1 MKTLLLSIFTLL
13 TFFACKPA
21 KNCVETP
28 NPACPCPLN
37 YDPVCGCNG
46 KTYSNACAAE
56 CVGIKKY
63 TKGACED
70 GKQSGANL
78 EGTQWQLVTI
88 VVKPQPISMPET
100 LKKPVTVKF
109 EYDKLSGFGG
119 CNSYGGSYSKNLKK
133 LSLTGVFST
142 QMYCNETS
150 GLEKS
155 YLDVFQKAE
164 SFDIKG
170 DRLEIYCG
178 EAGSLIFV
186 NTAGQK

>member
-13 TFFACKPA
+13 TFFACKPV
-21 KNCVETP
+21 KNCVETS
-28 NPACPCPLN
+28 NAACSCPMN

-70 GKQSGANL
+70 GKQAGASL

-88 VVKPQPISMPET
+88 VVKPQPIAMPET
-100 LKKPVTVKF
+100 LKKPVTIKF

-119 CNSYGGSYSKNLKK
+119 CNSYGGSYSRNLKK
-133 LSLTGVFST
+133 LSMKDVFST
-142 QMYCNETS
+142 QMYCNETTD
-150 GLEKS
+150 LEKTFFDM
-155 YLDVFQKAE
+155 LQKAE
-164 SFDIKG
+164 NFDIKG
-170 DRLEIYCG
+170 DRLEIFCG
-178 EAGSLIFV
+178 ETGSLILV
-186 NTAGQK
+186 EKVGK

>member
-1 MKTLLLSIFTLL
+1 MKILLLSVLTLIA
-13 TFFACKPA
+13 FDACKPSQ
-21 KNCVETP
+21 KCTEKP
-28 NPACPCPLN
+28 NPACICPMN

-70 GKQSGANL
+70 TDKNGAPL
-78 EGTQWQLVTI
+78 EGTTWQLVTI
-88 VVKPQPISMPET
+88 AVSPNPIAMPET
-100 LKKPVTVKF
+100 LKKPITAKF
-109 EYDKLSGFGG
+109 ENDKLSGFGG
-119 CNSYGGSYSKNLKK
+119 CNSYGGSYSRNLKK
-133 LSLTGVFST
+133 LSMTGVFST

-155 YLDVFQKAE
+155 FLDLLQKAE
-164 SFDIKG
+164 NFDIKG

-178 EAGSLIFV
+178 DAGSLIFV
-186 NTAGQK
+186 KTAGQ